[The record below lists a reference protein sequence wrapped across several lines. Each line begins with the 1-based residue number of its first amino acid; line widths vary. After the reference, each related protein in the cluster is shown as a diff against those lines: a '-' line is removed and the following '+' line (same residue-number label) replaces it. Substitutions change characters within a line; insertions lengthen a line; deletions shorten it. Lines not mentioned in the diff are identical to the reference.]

1 MGIPLRSS
9 CKKHSFDFAL
19 SLRCN
24 VIVGRIDLESGRSVG
39 REGGLYFLPAVHILL
54 SSLDGFDMAHILEKS
69 SGSGNSNQSPL
80 SLHSPP
86 FSNWLVWRGAT
97 SPSFRSPP
105 AWPRERMWATA
116 SYNNAHGSRRG
127 RGCTAP
133 LAVLV
138 LVFAAEMSFP
148 LGLLSVSVSYH
159 FQTREESLECD
170 PT

>member
-1 MGIPLRSS
+1 MSWMCLWPISRNALPSIKERAEKGGKERDNRNEDRHFLLLPL
-9 CKKHSFDFAL
+9 
-19 SLRCN
+19 
-24 VIVGRIDLESGRSVG
+24 
-39 REGGLYFLPAVHILL
+39 LPSL
-54 SSLDGFDMAHILEKS
+54 SSFFQLAGMAWRDLAFR
-69 SGSGNSNQSPL
+69 
-80 SLHSPP
+80 PP
-86 FSNWLVWRGAT
+86 
-97 SPSFRSPP
+97 PP

-133 LAVLV
+133 LVVLV

-148 LGLLSVSVSYH
+148 FGLLSVSVSYH